1 MWLIGPVLKFQN
13 IMTKILGQ
21 NFLKQVFS
29 CEHHFYRTPSD
40 NWFCKFKLLLVFS
53 FSGTLK
59 LWVSSA
65 FLPQMSLRYKIKLN
79 NNC

>member
-40 NWFCKFKLLLVFS
+40 DWFCKFKLLLKFKFIQWYSKIVDLFSVF
-53 FSGTLK
+53 TTD
-59 LWVSSA
+59 VA
-65 FLPQMSLRYKIKLN
+65 
-79 NNC
+79 